1 MADGL
6 FGTPTGFRTYDRD
19 QADLALL
26 ASQARHQDALS
37 GLNRAQ
43 AEALLRNQASEEAKA
58 KSLAAIAGGR
68 GGATLE
74 GGIAPTFDALVDAG
88 KRVSSALFSVG
99 DVTGAQKAANEA
111 ALTMSRVATGEAAKA
126 REVVSQ
132 GQATLQKIDR
142 LQALLTG
149 VNGPDSHAAFLMA
162 AKADPLLGQDRL
174 PEELRTYNPAVIRR
188 YIAGSDALKRQVE
201 MEDSKARTSAYVAT
215 QASARGRH
223 AVLNEQGERTLT
235 LAQQRETRLA
245 KAGGTPDKPVGPPS
259 TAAVKAMRAD
269 LEAQGLL
276 LTDEAAGEAQSL
288 ELAERAKRL
297 VASTGGA
304 LTETEARARVIDEAR
319 EAGEILPPEEGG
331 LFPPRRAKP
340 GAFSPQIGS
349 LTRPRT
355 LTPGGTARIGEY
367 VRDPASGQVMQATK
381 GGWKPIGRAALA
393 NPLAED
399 FDEEEV
405 E

>member
-37 GLNRAQ
+37 GLNHAQ

-58 KSLAAIAGGR
+58 KSLAAIAGGG

-74 GGIAPTFDALVDAG
+74 GGVAPTFDALVDAG
-88 KRVSSALFSVG
+88 KRVSSARFSVG

-111 ALTMSRVATGEAAKA
+111 ALTMSRVASGEAAKA
-126 REVVSQ
+126 RQVVSET
-132 GQATLQKIDR
+132 QATVAKIDR
-142 LQALLTG
+142 LQSLLTG
-149 VNGPDSHAAFLMA
+149 VRDPASHAAFLMA
-162 AKADPLLGQDRL
+162 AKADPLLGEEPL
-174 PEELRTYNPAVIRR
+174 PPELMSYNPAVIRR
-188 YIAGSDALKRQVE
+188 YISGSDALKREAE
-201 MEDSKARTSAYVAT
+201 MADSKARTDAYTAT
-215 QASARGRH
+215 QASTRARH
-223 AVLNEQGERTLT
+223 EVLNAQGERTLE
-235 LAQQRETRLA
+235 LRKERNAVLA
-245 KAGGTPDKPVGPPS
+245 KAGGTPDKPVGPPA
-259 TAAVKAMRAD
+259 TAAVKAMKAD

-297 VASTGGA
+297 VASTKGA
-304 LTETEARARVIDEAR
+304 LTETEARAQVIAKAVD
-319 EAGEILPPEEGG
+319 AGEILPPEEGG
-331 LFPPRRAKP
+331 IFPPRRAKP
-340 GAFSPQIGS
+340 GAFVPQTGT

-381 GGWKPIGRAALA
+381 EGWKPVGQAALA

-399 FDEEEV
+399 FDDEEEQ
-405 E
+405 